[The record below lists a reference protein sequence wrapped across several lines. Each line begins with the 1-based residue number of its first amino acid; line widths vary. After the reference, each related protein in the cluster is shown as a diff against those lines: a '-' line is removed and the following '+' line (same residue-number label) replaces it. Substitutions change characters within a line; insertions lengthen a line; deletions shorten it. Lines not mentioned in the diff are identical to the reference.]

1 MINFNNGTITF
12 NSHWLKPSKLPP
24 FTLRLLYADG
34 HIPKG
39 LPGSYGIDWYNS
51 PYPEFKQISVSPN
64 IWDITYVYPDW
75 SFLSN
80 NNAANNASLLE
91 VIDANTTGVRSMRGL
106 FSGCTELRKVCPLDT
121 STVHWMDSMFANTE
135 SLSEIPWIDT
145 SNVLSMCA
153 MFQSSGIVTIPQ
165 LDTHN
170 CHVFGEMFW
179 RCPNLEYIPW
189 IDTSLAGVTGDYYTD
204 SHVSWYRHEIYG
216 MFYNTPKLKTIP
228 LIDTS
233 HVRNFTYMF
242 EESGIEY
249 MPLIDTSSGEEFTA
263 MFYKAQNLK
272 NVPDFD
278 MSSLKNQSGY
288 SRVWTDGMFY
298 LCTNVQGGAYNLYR
312 KMEAVANANGWDPTS
327 TFYYCGKNTIPGQSE
342 LSMIPSAWG
351 GEYYPTWINIID
363 YPCYNSGSIIYSP
376 AGSTDAN
383 PRSGYPGTE
392 VVLTSTPNNG
402 YEFDSYIVSGTNS
415 VSGNT
420 FIIENDPIAVTAV
433 YKFTEVTIG
442 NQTWMDTNLAFTDN
456 GSDISRQRVSYDGGS
471 TYVYEY
477 YYTWE
482 AAKRI
487 ANMFPGW
494 RLPTRQEYGDLY
506 FNLPGISWADA
517 GTALKSTYGWT
528 PDQYG
533 DTNGTDDFGFTGLPA
548 GYYDNGTFGNFG
560 TEFRFWTSDYF
571 DDSLAYYGL
580 LNQSETP
587 QIQNMSNTNK
597 CSVRLIK
604 DT

>member
-34 HIPKG
+34 HIPTFAH
-39 LPGSYGIDWYNS
+39 SDAWYNTL
-51 PYPEFKQISVSPN
+51 YPEYKQISVSPN
-64 IWDITYVYPDW
+64 IWDVTYVYPDW
-75 SFLSN
+75 DGFLN
-80 NNAANNASLLE
+80 WNNASNNASLLE
-91 VIDANTTGVRSMRGL
+91 VIDGNTTGVRSMSGL
-106 FSGCTELRKVCPLDT
+106 FGYCTELRKVCPLDT
-121 STVHWMDSMFANTE
+121 STVHWMDYMFNGCTDLT
-135 SLSEIPWIDT
+135 SIPWIDT
-145 SNVLSMCA
+145 SNVLSMYC
-153 MFQSSGIVTIPQ
+153 MFTNSGITTIPK

-170 CHVFGEMFW
+170 CHVFGMMFDG
-179 RCPNLEYIPW
+179 CTNLEYIPW

-204 SHVSWYRHEIYG
+204 SHVSWYRQEVYG
-216 MFYNTPKLKTIP
+216 MFRQTPKLKTIP

-233 HVRNFTYMF
+233 HAQNFTYMF
-242 EESGIEY
+242 EDSGIEY
-249 MPLIDTSSGEEFTA
+249 MPLIDTSSGQEFTS
-263 MFYKAQNLK
+263 MFFRAQNLK

-278 MSSLKNQSGY
+278 MSSLKNRQY
-288 SRVWTDGMFY
+288 SNEVWTGGMFY

-312 KMEAVANANGWDPTS
+312 KMEAVANANGWDPTT

-351 GEYYPTWINIID
+351 GEYYPTSIRIID
-363 YPCYNSGSIIYSP
+363 YPCYIIGTGSYTIYTP
-376 AGSTDAN
+376 AGSTNAN
-383 PRSGYPGTE
+383 PYNGYPGTE

-442 NQTWMDTNLAFTDN
+442 DQTWMDTNLAFTDN
-456 GSDISRQRVSYDGGS
+456 GSDISSQRVSYDGGS
-471 TYVYEY
+471 TYVNEY

-487 ANMFPGW
+487 ADMFPGW
-494 RLPTRQEYGDLY
+494 RLPTRQEFSTLY

-528 PDQYG
+528 SG
-533 DTNGTDDFGFTGLPA
+533 NGTDDFGFTGLPA

-580 LNQSETP
+580 LNQGETP